1 VKFFFKTEKSEG
13 DIKIRKVNS
22 TRDKTN
28 FNKQILRT
36 MVRNHILL
44 LVILLCFTHLKAQ
57 PGKVAESPAMGWN
70 SYTTFGASVTE
81 CEVMA
86 NAGFMATQLKPF
98 GWQYVVVGY
107 CWYYPYPAALNNPQ
121 QVSGFI
127 PWLNMDKYGRLLPAT
142 ERFHSARKNKGFKP
156 LADAIHCKGLKF
168 GIEMMR
174 GIPRQAVQANTGIK
188 GSKYHARD
196 IADTNSKCTW
206 LNHMYGVNM
215 DKPGAQEYYNS
226 LFELYAR
233 WGVDFVKVDDITYPF
248 SEKEII
254 AIRKAII
261 HCGRPMVLS
270 LSPGETPL
278 AKAEVVRQYSDSWRI
293 SNDFRDNWKA
303 LKQMFALLHAWEN
316 YIGPGHFADADMLNI
331 GLLSQRGP
339 TGDERY
345 SELTRNEQIS
355 MMTLWCIARSPLMY
369 GGDLTKIRTFEL
381 QMLQNKAVMQ
391 VNQNSANNRQLFRDG
406 DHVAWIAGVPGSND
420 KYVAVFNLGES
431 SDFIRVVLDDLGLT
445 GECNVIDLWSGTD
458 LGKVEK
464 AFRPEVFAHG
474 ARLFR
479 VSKN

>member
-1 VKFFFKTEKSEG
+1 MARIYILFLIALLS
-13 DIKIRKVNS
+13 
-22 TRDKTN
+22 
-28 FNKQILRT
+28 FNQ
-36 MVRNHILL
+36 MN
-44 LVILLCFTHLKAQ
+44 AQ
-57 PGKVAESPAMGWN
+57 PSKVAQKPPMGWN
-70 SYTTFGASVTE
+70 SYTSFGATVTE
-81 CEVMA
+81 KEVLA
-86 NAGFMATQLKPF
+86 NAGFMETHLKSF
-98 GWQYVVVGY
+98 GWKFIVIDY
-107 CWYYPYPAALNNPQ
+107 CWYYPFPAALNNPPQ
-121 QVSGFI
+121 IEGFI
-127 PWLNMDKYGRLLPAT
+127 PWLSMDKFGRLLPAKD
-142 ERFHSARKNKGFKP
+142 RFPSSNNKKGF
-156 LADAIHCKGLKF
+156 AILSDTLHNKGLKF
-168 GIEMMR
+168 GIEIMR
-174 GIPRQAVQANTGIK
+174 GIPRQAVAINTRIK

-196 IADTNSKCTW
+196 IADTNSTCTW
-206 LNHMYGVNM
+206 LNHMYGIDM

-226 LFELYAR
+226 LFEMYAA
-233 WGVDFVKVDDITYPF
+233 WGVDFVKVDDISYPYH
-248 SEKEII
+248 EKEII
-254 AIRKAII
+254 AIRKAITN
-261 HCGRPMVLS
+261 CGRHIVLS

-278 AKAEVVRQYSDSWRI
+278 SKSDSVVKYADSWRI

-303 LKQMFALLHAWEN
+303 LLQMFTLLHKWEN

-381 QMLQNKAVMQ
+381 QMLQNKAVMM

-431 SDFIRVVLDDLGLT
+431 SDFIRVVLKDLGFN
-445 GECNVIDLWSGTD
+445 GECNVVDLWSGTD

-479 VSKN
+479 VSGE